1 MMVREQFGQRLKDL
15 RSEIQEMG
23 IIAQNMLEDSIK
35 ALESHDVAL
44 AEDVI
49 KMDST
54 VDDLEYDVEK
64 ATVHLLALQQPM
76 AKDLRLI
83 TASYKIAIDLE
94 RMSDFAVNISELVKK
109 ADEGHVISLAEI
121 NTIANITGSMLFNS
135 IEAYVHNDADLAK
148 NTASN
153 DEDVDKL
160 FYSTWQK
167 LINLMID
174 DAALIPN
181 AVDLIFVLRY
191 LERIADHA
199 CNICESVVYIA
210 TNERINLN

>member
-1 MMVREQFGQRLKDL
+1 MARERFSQRLEDL

-23 IIAQNMLEDSIK
+23 ELSQKMLVDSIQ
-35 ALESHDVAL
+35 ALEYLDLDL
-44 AEDVI
+44 AKNVI
-49 KMDST
+49 EMDSI

-76 AKDLRLI
+76 ASDLRLI

-94 RMSDFAVNISELVKK
+94 RMSDFAVNIAELVSKV
-109 ADEGHVISLAEI
+109 EGEHVIPLAEI
-121 NTIANITGSMLFNS
+121 NTIAAITQMMMKKSMK
-135 IEAYVHNDADLAK
+135 AYTEYVAELAK
-148 NTASN
+148 ATAE
-153 DEDVDKL
+153 EDSQVDRL
-160 FYSTWQK
+160 FYSNWQK
-167 LINLMID
+167 LVNLMIE

-210 TNERINLN
+210 TNQRVDLN

>member
-1 MMVREQFGQRLKDL
+1 MVRERFSQRLEDL

-23 IIAQNMLEDSIK
+23 VLSQKMLVNSIQALEYLDLELAKNVIEMDSI
-35 ALESHDVAL
+35 
-44 AEDVI
+44 
-49 KMDST
+49 

-94 RMSDFAVNISELVKK
+94 RMSDFAVNIAELVSKI
-109 ADEGHVISLAEI
+109 EGEHVIPLAEI
-121 NTIANITGSMLFNS
+121 NTIASITQMMMENSMK
-135 IEAYVHNDADLAK
+135 AYAENDAELAK
-148 NTASN
+148 ATAE
-153 DEDVDKL
+153 EDSQVDRL

-167 LINLMID
+167 LVNLMIE
-174 DAALIPN
+174 DATLIPN

-199 CNICESVVYIA
+199 CNICEGVVYIA
-210 TNERINLN
+210 TNQRVNLN